1 MSPDRLSVRYPS
13 VSLNTPEAVIL
24 DMDGLM
30 LDTERP
36 VVTAWQRAAVEM
48 GWQLSEEVLA
58 RTIGVD
64 EAATRRIMVETYGQD
79 FPYDA
84 IREDLERV
92 YVKNVE
98 ENGIALRPGLLTLL
112 EHLNG
117 LGIPIAVATSSARNI
132 ALWKLE
138 MAGIK
143 ERFRLLVCG
152 DEVRRG
158 KPAPDIFLK
167 AAELLG
173 REPAECLGF
182 EDSPAGLRGLE
193 AAGIRSVF
201 IRDMVEPP
209 PELLAAVWLRLNSL
223 DEAVPLFRARGEPS
237 AASYQI
243 RGLKPSGAS
252 MSTVSPD
259 GIIT

>member
-1 MSPDRLSVRYPS
+1 MSPDRVCIRDASI
-13 VSLNTPEAVIL
+13 SLNTPKAAIF

-36 VVTAWQRAAVEM
+36 VVTAWEQAAVAM
-48 GWQLSEEVLA
+48 GWQLSGEVLA

-64 EAATRRIMVETYGQD
+64 EASTRRILVEAYGED

-92 YVKNVE
+92 YVEYVE
-98 ENGIALRPGLLTLL
+98 KNGIALRPGLLALL
-112 EHLNG
+112 EHLSG

-138 MAGIK
+138 RAGIG
-143 ERFRLLVCG
+143 EYFRLLVCG
-152 DEVRRG
+152 DEVRWG

-167 AAELLG
+167 AVELLG

-182 EDSPAGLRGLE
+182 EDSPAGLRALE

-209 PELLAAVWLRLNSL
+209 PEVLAAVWLRLNSL
-223 DEAVPLFRARGEPS
+223 DEAVPLFRA
-237 AASYQI
+237 
-243 RGLKPSGAS
+243 
-252 MSTVSPD
+252 
-259 GIIT
+259 

>member
-1 MSPDRLSVRYPS
+1 LRKKPSNGCNILPGSGFWRVMLPDRVCTRDAS
-13 VSLNTPEAVIL
+13 VSLDTPKAVIF

-36 VVTAWQRAAVEM
+36 AVTAWEQAAMEM
-48 GWQLSEEVLA
+48 GWQLSGEVLA

-64 EAATRRIMVETYGQD
+64 EASTRSILVETYGED

-92 YVKNVE
+92 YVENVE
-98 ENGIALRPGLLTLL
+98 KNGIALRPGLLTLL
-112 EHLNG
+112 EHLIG
-117 LGIPIAVATSSARNI
+117 LGIPIAVATSSDRNI

-138 MAGIK
+138 MAGIR
-143 ERFRLLVCG
+143 EHFRLFVCG

-167 AAELLG
+167 AVELLG
-173 REPAECLGF
+173 RGPAECLGF
-182 EDSPAGLRGLE
+182 EDSPAGLRALE

-209 PELLAAVWLRLNSL
+209 PEVLAAVWLRLNSL
-223 DEAVPLFRARGEPS
+223 DEAVPLFRA
-237 AASYQI
+237 
-243 RGLKPSGAS
+243 
-252 MSTVSPD
+252 
-259 GIIT
+259 